1 MCLMLGL
8 SLPRKILHHGLDFP
22 EFFMNK
28 ITGFHAV
35 SVKSNISKMA
45 SNNNFPLFNLL
56 PLPLPE
62 GNGFFVR
69 ADTSNA
75 NKLAK

>member
-1 MCLMLGL
+1 
-8 SLPRKILHHGLDFP
+8 
-22 EFFMNK
+22 MNK

-69 ADTSNA
+69 AETSNA